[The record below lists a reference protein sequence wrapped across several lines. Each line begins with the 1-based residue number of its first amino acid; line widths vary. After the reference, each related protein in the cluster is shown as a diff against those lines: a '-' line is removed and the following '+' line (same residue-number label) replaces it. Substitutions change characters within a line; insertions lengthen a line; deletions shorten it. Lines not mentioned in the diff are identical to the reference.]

1 MPVFYDQL
9 NRLVNLPS
17 VPKRIISVV
26 PSQTE
31 LLFYLGL
38 TDEIIGIT
46 KFCIHPENRFKTT
59 TKIGGTKNL
68 DIDRIKTLKPDIIIA
83 NKEENERSQI
93 EVLMNICP
101 VWISDISNLPQ
112 AIDMIERVGGLV
124 NRKTEAIALSK
135 TIANSFENLSIHRSN
150 LKVAYFIWQ
159 KPYMV
164 AGKNTFIDS
173 MLQKCGLINVFEQ
186 ERYPEINADMLIN
199 AKPAV
204 IFLSSEP
211 YPFKEKHIEE
221 FRALLP
227 SAIIKVVDGEL
238 FSWYGSRLLY
248 APAYYQNLLVGTK
261 IGVIKK
267 QSVKSKK
274 HF

>member
-9 NRLVNLPS
+9 HRAVNLPS
-17 VPKRIISVV
+17 APKRIISVV

-38 TDEIIGIT
+38 ADEIVGIT
-46 KFCIHPENRFKTT
+46 KFCIHPDNRFKTC

-68 DIDRIKTLKPDIIIA
+68 DIDRIKALKPDLIIA
-83 NKEENERSQI
+83 NKEENDRSQI
-93 EVLMNICP
+93 EALIEFCP

-112 AIDMIERVGGLV
+112 AIDMIERVGALV
-124 NRKTEAIALSK
+124 NREAEAIDLSK
-135 TIANSFENLSIHRSN
+135 TITGSFKNLTIPQLN
-150 LKVAYFIWQ
+150 LKVAYFIWR

-164 AGKNTFIDS
+164 AGKNTFIES

-186 ERYPEINADMLIN
+186 ERYPETNADMLIN
-199 AKPAV
+199 ARPDV

-238 FSWYGSRLLY
+238 FSWYGNRLLY
-248 APAYYQNLLVGTK
+248 APAYYQNLLLELK
-261 IGVIKK
+261 
-267 QSVKSKK
+267 SV
-274 HF
+274 